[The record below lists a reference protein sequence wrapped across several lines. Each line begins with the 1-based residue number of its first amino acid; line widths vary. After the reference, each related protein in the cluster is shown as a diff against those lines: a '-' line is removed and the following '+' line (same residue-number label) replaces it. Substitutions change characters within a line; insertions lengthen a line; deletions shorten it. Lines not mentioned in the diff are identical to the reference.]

1 MKALS
6 LWEPWASLIRTGAK
20 TIETRSWP
28 TNYRGKLLICAGRGG
43 LSKQG
48 LRELLS
54 LPEFK
59 KGLLPIAGRAHG
71 RTGGLIPK
79 DLYFGKAVAT
89 VELYDCKPTEKC
101 PNDEIGSN
109 RPLGDFSP
117 GRYAWFL
124 RLIDGSFEPF
134 SVTGRQGLPQCC
146 KSRRAS
152 EPRRKG

>member
-28 TNYRGKLLICAGRGG
+28 TNYRGKLLLCAGRGG
-43 LSKQG
+43 LSKQK
-48 LRELLS
+48 LLKLLF

-59 KGLLPIAGRAHG
+59 KGHLTIAGRSHG
-71 RTGGLIPK
+71 GFGGLTSK
-79 DLYFGKAVAT
+79 DLYFGKAVAI
-89 VELYDCKPTEKC
+89 VELYDCKSTEKC
-101 PNDEIGSN
+101 TNDEIGSN

-124 RLIDGSFEPF
+124 HLIDGRFEPF
-134 SVTGRQGLPQCC
+134 PVTGRQGLFNVDDELIANMRE
-146 KSRRAS
+146 K
-152 EPRRKG
+152 